1 MTEPLEILAHLA
13 SFGTPPDA
21 PTAFD
26 LAVGLDDFS
35 NHLTQETLPFLT
47 GSGSEL
53 QFVYGQY
60 GRGKTHFLHT
70 VGELARRHG
79 FVTAYVDCRMGRSPF
94 KSMQDTYRMIAD
106 AMQTPDFDDNSR
118 QRIGVDCVIESSLEQ
133 AKDRDLNQQLQA
145 IREDSSLSPEF
156 RNLVYAFS
164 RACWSDQASAKLK
177 EELAYLL
184 RADPNY
190 RLTLSS
196 LYRAHPNLPRPIGKL
211 GRRNAGVWLRSLLS
225 LPRTL
230 GYQGFVLLFDETER
244 GHSFG
249 TGFSIAQQAHL
260 ANLRNFV
267 DHMALGA
274 FRGVSIHYAVVE
286 DFIELAREQLEALS
300 QRIERVRVDLGELGE
315 SKLGNFRAVWVSLD
329 ELTRPSPQE
338 PNFFLQIGSRIIEI
352 GLRAGLPEERI
363 AALQQK
369 FHTQAQSSAESIFE
383 GSVREFVKFAAA
395 SVAQEV
401 KKRV

>member
-26 LAVGLDDFS
+26 LAVGLDGYLV
-35 NHLTQETLPFLT
+35 HLTRETLPFLT
-47 GSGSEL
+47 GGGSEL

-70 VGELARRHG
+70 VGELARRNG

-94 KSMQDTYRMIAD
+94 KSMQDTYRMIAE
-106 AMQTPDFDDNSR
+106 AMQAPDLDGNPMPR
-118 QRIGVDCVIESSLEQ
+118 MGVACVVESSLEQ
-133 AKDRDLNQQLQA
+133 VRGRNINQQLQVV
-145 IREDSSLSPEF
+145 RENPSLSPDF
-156 RNLVYAFS
+156 RNLVYAFA
-164 RACWSDQASAKLK
+164 RACWSYRAAAEPK
-177 EELAYLL
+177 EELTSLL
-184 RADPNY
+184 LSDPGY
-190 RLTLSS
+190 RLKLSS
-196 LYRAHPNLPRPIGKL
+196 LYRRYPNLPRPIGKL
-211 GRRNAGVWLRSLLS
+211 GRRNAAVWLRSLLS
-225 LPRTL
+225 LPQAL
-230 GYQGFVLLFDETER
+230 GYPGFVLLFDETER

-249 TGFSIAQQAHL
+249 TGFSIAQQVHL

-286 DFIELAREQLEALS
+286 DFIELARERLEALS
-300 QRIERVRVDLGELGE
+300 QRIERVRVNLGE
-315 SKLGNFRAVWVSLD
+315 SRLSALGNARAVWVSLD

-338 PNFFLQIGSRIIEI
+338 PNFFLELGSGIMQIGR
-352 GLRAGLPEERI
+352 RAGLSEERVP
-363 AALQQK
+363 ALEERLRA
-369 FHTQAQSSAESIFE
+369 QAQSSAVSIFE